1 MGEARPEHVVDGGR
15 VEGCRVVVAGASAGI
30 GRATAVALAVAGAE
44 VAALARRPHVL
55 DEVAD
60 LVADEPGSFLPIAC
74 DVRDDT
80 ACRAAVAGAADRL
93 GGIDAVVYATGV
105 NHLAPLAETTPD
117 DWRRLF
123 ETNVVGA
130 ASVVAGALPAL
141 RASGGRV
148 ALLSSDSV
156 ADPWPGLGAYAATKA
171 ALETVTAAWR
181 TEEPDVTF
189 SRVIIG
195 PTITGMAE
203 AWDPERSVAMF
214 ERWHAEGRF
223 EGIDPQLPEV
233 VAAELVA
240 WVGDP
245 EPPTELDL
253 QGLAKPSRT
262 PDATGP

>member
-1 MGEARPEHVVDGGR
+1 MVEGR
-15 VEGCRVVVAGASAGI
+15 GVEGCHVVVAGASAGI
-30 GRATAVALAVAGAE
+30 GRATAVALAAAGAD
-44 VAALARRPHVL
+44 VAALARRPDVL
-55 DEVAD
+55 DEVVVQAAAD
-60 LVADEPGSFLPIAC
+60 GHPGQIVAVAC
-74 DVRDDT
+74 DVRDDAT
-80 ACRAAVAGAADRL
+80 CRAAVADAAERL

-105 NHLAPLAETTPD
+105 NHLAPLAETTPE

-130 ASVVAGALPAL
+130 ASVVAAALPAL

-181 TEEPDVTF
+181 AEEPDVTF
-189 SRVIIG
+189 SRVIVG

-223 EGIDPQLPEV
+223 EGVDPQLPEV

-262 PDATGP
+262 PGATGP

>member
-1 MGEARPEHVVDGGR
+1 M
-15 VEGCRVVVAGASAGI
+15 VAGASAGI
-30 GRATAVALAVAGAE
+30 GRATTVALAAAGAD
-44 VAALARRPHVL
+44 VAALARRPDVL
-55 DEVAD
+55 DEVVVQA
-60 LVADEPGSFLPIAC
+60 ATAAHPGEIVPIAC
-74 DVRDDT
+74 DVRDDR
-80 ACRAAVAGAADRL
+80 ACRAAVADAADRL

-105 NHLAPLAETTPD
+105 NHLAPLAETTTD

-130 ASVVAGALPAL
+130 TSVVAGALPAL

-156 ADPWPGLGAYAATKA
+156 ADPWPGLGAYAATKS

-181 TEEPDVTF
+181 SEEPDVTF

-203 AWDPERSVAMF
+203 AWDPDRSVAMF

-223 EGIDPQLPEV
+223 EGVDPQPPEV
-233 VAAELVA
+233 VAAELVR
-240 WVGDP
+240 WVAAP
-245 EPPTELDL
+245 EPPEELDL
-253 QGLAKPSRT
+253 RWLARPPGAAGSRAPT
-262 PDATGP
+262 